1 MKTIIGYFKK
11 NWIYILITLVGLTI
25 IISMLISS
33 YNQRRIERDLY
44 NVELNS
50 IRLNLIDS
58 IAKVQSK
65 KDIHLIDSLNSI
77 READRK
83 NKDTKV
89 LILIAENKELKKKLE
104 NAYGEFSNNVDDVA
118 KCKDVIDI
126 QKDIIL
132 NQDTIIIVRENQIY
146 SYKLS
151 LADLN
156 KKYDVQLKETQR
168 TKIMYD
174 NCQDNITIIAKRL
187 EKQTTWWKKN
197 DKWVFLGAGL
207 IGGIIIMK

>member
-1 MKTIIGYFKK
+1 MKAIIGYFKK
-11 NWIYILITLVGLTI
+11 NWIYILIALIGLTI

-104 NAYGEFSNNVDDVA
+104 NAYGEFSNNVDDVS
-118 KCKDVIDI
+118 KCKDVVDI

-168 TKIMYD
+168 NKIMYD

>member
-1 MKTIIGYFKK
+1 MKAIIGYFKK
-11 NWIYILITLVGLTI
+11 NWIYILIALIGLTI

-118 KCKDVIDI
+118 KCKDVVDI

-168 TKIMYD
+168 NKIMYD